1 MIKSKIYS
9 QSKFYF
15 TVQYEDVL
23 RKIKNFN
30 VSKAPQQSNT
40 PTKILIENWEY
51 YACYFHE
58 NAKYRLDKS
67 LLFPLDLKLAH
78 VAPAYK
84 KKSNNLKIIIG
95 Q

>member
-1 MIKSKIYS
+1 M
-9 QSKFYF
+9 
-15 TVQYEDVL
+15 QYEDAL
-23 RKIKNFN
+23 RKTKSLN
-30 VSKAPQQSNT
+30 VSKVSQQT
-40 PTKILIENWEY
+40 GGPIKVLIENCKYFAY
-51 YACYFHE
+51 YFLE
-58 NAKYRLDKS
+58 NINYYLDKS